1 MATRIRK
8 IGNSQTDP
16 TDKLQI
22 SNQGGEVVVRIN
34 GTFDSAVIT
43 PNTVIE
49 GVNVPILD
57 RTASITSSVADG
69 YSLDMGAGEL
79 LVFTVATA
87 GASTDLTISIAGPVL

>member
-1 MATRIRK
+1 MTVIIRK

-16 TDKLQI
+16 TEKIQI

-49 GVNVPILD
+49 DVNVPILD
-57 RTASITSSVADG
+57 RIASITSSVADN
-69 YSLDMGAGEL
+69 YSMDMGADEL

-87 GASTDLTISIAGPVL
+87 GASTDLTISISGPVL